1 MNFDSKSKLT
11 KTRVRDSVARRRGE
25 LNSGFTLLPERNLA
39 LPSLFLPGEKCPL
52 VSRCLFQGP
61 RKYQGFKK
69 KTFYFGKN
77 RRRNT
82 FMQILKLKTLAIKN

>member
-1 MNFDSKSKLT
+1 MNFDSETKLT
-11 KTRVRDSVARRRGE
+11 KTRVRDSVARRGE

-39 LPSLFLPGEKCPL
+39 LPSLFLPGEKCLL

-61 RKYQGFKK
+61 IKYQGFKK

-77 RRRNT
+77 RRKNT
-82 FMQILKLKTLAIKN
+82 FMHILKLKTLAIKN